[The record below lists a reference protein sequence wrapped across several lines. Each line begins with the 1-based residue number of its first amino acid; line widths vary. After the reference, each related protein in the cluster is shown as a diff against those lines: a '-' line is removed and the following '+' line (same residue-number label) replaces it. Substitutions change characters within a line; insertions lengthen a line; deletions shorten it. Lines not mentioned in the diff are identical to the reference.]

1 MRIRG
6 PIHMIELDNRIIGI
20 KEGKRIIFF
29 YFHNSQMNL
38 FKRYLYQNNWID
50 IDYEERLTK
59 KGSYLAH
66 PVSFIYKIEVL
77 NKLNHIVYYNKLSIN
92 KSSYKF
98 LNSLDYK
105 LFLDLEMTM
114 PSYSF
119 KGKGFRT
126 EIIQAGLLLVNS
138 NGEIIYKYD
147 NYIKAKLS
155 PIISK
160 RALDFLKITADDY
173 VNKAIDYN
181 EFYED
186 FKKIVDE
193 YHPAIIVYGKNDI
206 LVLNDSYDINGVK
219 SLKDECRFINL
230 CQLIK
235 SYYELKND
243 PGLFKL
249 YNIFYKNVDEQVHD
263 ALSDSMATFKVFE
276 AFKAD
281 VKDAKMVEVI
291 RENFD

>member
-6 PIHMIELDNRIIGI
+6 PIHMIELDNRVIGI

-50 IDYEERLTK
+50 IEYEERLTK
-59 KGSYLAH
+59 KGNFLAH
-66 PVSFIYKIEVL
+66 PVEYIYKIEVL
-77 NKLNHIVYYNKLSIN
+77 NKLNHIIYYNKKAIN
-92 KSSYKF
+92 KSSYDF
-98 LNSLDYK
+98 LNSLDNK

-114 PSYSF
+114 PNYSF

-126 EIIQAGLLLVNS
+126 EIIQAGLLLVDNDG
-138 NGEIIYKYD
+138 NTILKYD

-160 RALDFLKITADDY
+160 RALNFLNISAEDY
-173 VNKAIDYN
+173 VNKAIDYDI
-181 EFYED
+181 FYDD
-186 FKKIVDE
+186 FRKIIEE
-193 YHPAIIVYGKNDI
+193 YNPAIIVYGRNDI
-206 LVLNDSYDINGVK
+206 LVLNDSYIINEK
-219 SLKDECRFINL
+219 ESLKDKCRFINL

-235 SYYELKND
+235 SFYELKND

-249 YNIFYKNVDEQVHD
+249 YNIYYKKVDEQIHD
-263 ALSDSMATFKVFE
+263 ALGDSEVTYKVFE
-276 AFKAD
+276 AFKND
-281 VKDAKMVEVI
+281 VKDTTMIDVI

>member
-20 KEGKRIIFF
+20 KDRNRIVFF

-38 FKRYLYQNNWID
+38 FKRYLYINNWID
-50 IDYEERLTK
+50 LSYDSKLTK
-59 KGSYLAH
+59 KGCYLAY
-66 PVSFIYKIEVL
+66 PVSVVYKIEVL
-77 NKLNHIVYYNKLSIN
+77 NKLNHIVYYSKNSIN
-92 KSSYKF
+92 QSSYDF
-98 LNSLDYK
+98 LNTLGNK

-126 EIIQAGLLLVNS
+126 ELIQAGLLLIDEKS
-138 NGEIIYKYD
+138 NTVLKYD

-160 RALDFLKITADDY
+160 RALDFLNISLEEY
-173 VNKAIDYN
+173 QSKAIDYQ
-181 EFYED
+181 EFYAI
-186 FKKIVDE
+186 FKDIIE
-193 YHPAIIVYGKNDI
+193 RYNPAIIVYGKNDI
-206 LVLNDSYDINGVK
+206 LVLNDSYDINNVP

-235 SYYELKND
+235 TYYELKND

-249 YNIFYKNVDEQVHD
+249 YNLYYKNVDEQVHD
-263 ALSDSMATFKVFE
+263 ALGDSFATYKVFE
-276 AFKAD
+276 AFKED
-281 VKDAKMVEVI
+281 IKTAKMVDAI
-291 RENFD
+291 RDNFE